1 MCDKFKRFCWYVTRK
16 YGINL
21 ICIFPT
27 DDSRPPIYSSDEEGS
42 DFEARRA
49 KKLDK
54 AKALKESD
62 EESESGKSASNSGS
76 GSVGEEDDGDAE
88 QGDNQSAE
96 SGDE

>member
-1 MCDKFKRFCWYVTRK
+1 MCVF
-16 YGINL
+16 L
-21 ICIFPT
+21 T

-62 EESESGKSASNSGS
+62 EESESGKSASDSGS
-76 GSVGEEDDGDAE
+76 GSGGEEDGDAE
-88 QGDNQSAE
+88 QGVNQSAE
-96 SGDE
+96 SGDDE

>member
-1 MCDKFKRFCWYVTRK
+1 MK

-21 ICIFPT
+21 ICVFPT
-27 DDSRPPIYSSDEEGS
+27 DDSRPPIYSTDEEGS

-54 AKALKESD
+54 AKALKDSD

-76 GSVGEEDDGDAE
+76 GSGEEQDEGDAE
-88 QGDNQSAE
+88 HGVNQSAE
-96 SGDE
+96 SGDDE

>member
-1 MCDKFKRFCWYVTRK
+1 MWNIIY
-16 YGINL
+16 L
-21 ICIFPT
+21 LPT

-54 AKALKESD
+54 AKALKDSD

-76 GSVGEEDDGDAE
+76 VSGGEEVEDDANQAVD
-88 QGDNQSAE
+88 QSAD
-96 SGDE
+96 SGDDE

>member
-1 MCDKFKRFCWYVTRK
+1 V
-16 YGINL
+16 
-21 ICIFPT
+21 FPT

-54 AKALKESD
+54 AKALKDSD

-76 GSVGEEDDGDAE
+76 GSAGEEDEGVTQ
-88 QGDNQSAE
+88 QGVNQSAE
-96 SGDE
+96 SGDDE